1 MADNDVVTPETPEA
15 DAAITPE
22 TPAVLG
28 TRDIVTALVKDD
40 DDGARAAFHQVLQG
54 KMRDRINPPDADEG
68 GTEDGVT
75 DEDEPKD
82 DE

>member
-1 MADNDVVTPETPEA
+1 MAYNDVVTPETPEA
-15 DAAITPE
+15 DVAIAPE

-28 TRDIVTALVKDD
+28 TRDIVTAIVKDD

-54 KMRDRINPPDADEG
+54 KMRDRINPSDEG
-68 GTEDGVT
+68 GTEDGVS
-75 DEDEPKD
+75 DEDDTSKD